1 MAERK
6 LVVVRSPFFSGPR
19 MVGVGEVWGAE
30 DPIVK
35 SYPNAFRPLE
45 IKSSEEAAPVR
56 RPARKTTTRRA
67 STSKPKP
74 KATTKK

>member
-6 LVVVRSPFFSGPR
+6 LVVVRSPFFAGSR
-19 MVGVGEVWGAE
+19 MVGIGEVWGAE
-30 DPIVK
+30 DRIVK

-45 IKSSEEAAPVR
+45 IKSSEEVAPVT

-67 STSKPKP
+67 STAKSKP